1 MPDHD
6 RSTVVSRPPGGS
18 GLYLAAGA
26 LVVAV
31 LVGIY
36 VLAGAPGLHTQVA
49 KAPTNQEMDVT
60 VEKATTPSPA
70 MPDSAGP
77 APRR

>member
-6 RSTVVSRPPGGS
+6 RSTVMSRTARGS

-31 LVGIY
+31 LVGTY
-36 VLAGAPGLHTQVA
+36 VLAGAPGLHIQVA
-49 KAPTNQEMDVT
+49 KAPTSQGIDAT
-60 VEKATTPSPA
+60 VEKPTPSA
-70 MPDSAGP
+70 ATPDSAGP
-77 APRR
+77 AARP